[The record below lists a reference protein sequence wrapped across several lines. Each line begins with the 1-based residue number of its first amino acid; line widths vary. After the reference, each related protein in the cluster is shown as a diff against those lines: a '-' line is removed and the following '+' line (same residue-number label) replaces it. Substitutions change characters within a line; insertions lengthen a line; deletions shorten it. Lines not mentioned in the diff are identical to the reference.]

1 MSREDDKL
9 IETLILNGGLEVV
22 AVNEENGELLYSFTP
37 KIQKLMPDLYKE
49 HMNEVNSN
57 VMALWEKGFIN
68 VDFFAKDPVITL
80 TEKGIN
86 KENINELSKEDRWNL
101 LEIIRLLKR

>member
-1 MSREDDKL
+1 MSREDDEL
-9 IETLILNGGLEVV
+9 IETLILNGGIEAV
-22 AVNEENGELLYSFTP
+22 AVDEENGELLYSFTP

-49 HMNEVNSN
+49 HINEVNSN
-57 VMALWEKGFIN
+57 MMALWEKGFIN

-86 KENINELSKEDRWNL
+86 KENIDELSREDRWNL

>member
-1 MSREDDKL
+1 MSRKDDKL

-22 AVNEENGELLYSFTP
+22 AVDEENGELLYSFTP

-57 VMALWEKGFIN
+57 VMALWEKGFIS